1 MRRGSIGNIAKRKI
15 QWAIDNI
22 ESSNLNIAD
31 RKKLLYIINNIGD
44 KFLREK
50 LKSYSA
56 YIEMAEE
63 NGEEYDKD

>member
-31 RKKLLYIINNIGD
+31 RKKWLYIINNIGD
-44 KFLREK
+44 NFLER
-50 LKSYSA
+50 
-56 YIEMAEE
+56 
-63 NGEEYDKD
+63 N